1 MSSNQNLT
9 DSIKQ
14 SQKEVYRKSLPTS
27 KWSSRSA
34 ENYKKIDQV
43 GEGTFGKVYKAQLED
58 PNDLLNHKI
67 FALKKILMDNEKE
80 GFPITALREIMILK
94 KLNHKNI
101 IPLKEIVTSKPKE
114 KNKNRGNVYLVFEYM
129 EHDISGLTNKKIN
142 YSIQSIK
149 CIMYQILEGLQYL
162 HSNNIIHRDIKTAN
176 ILLNNKGEIKIGDFG
191 LARII
196 SPSLK
201 KKITNRVVT
210 LWYRAPELL
219 FGEDHYGPAIDMWS
233 IGCVFSELLT
243 GVPLFKGKREMDQVD
258 KIVEKCGTPNEENWP
273 GVSKLPLYNMLC
285 PKNNYPNV
293 LRSIYSDNNKVD
305 DCCFDLLS
313 KMLMLCPKKRISV
326 KDAMEHDF
334 FTKHEPRMCK
344 PSELPKIP
352 VDTHEYQMRK
362 EIKNKN
368 QMNMNVVNNLSGK
381 NNMMIGK
388 KDYKINNNINNNISN
403 NINNN
408 INNVSFSKDN
418 VSFGRYEKKITHDLI
433 NNNRFYENKKEFLG
447 KKRDDNK
454 I

>member
-243 GVPLFKGKREMDQVD
+243 GTPLFKGKKEMDQVD

-273 GVSKLPLYNMLC
+273 GVTKLPLYNMLC
-285 PKNNYPNV
+285 PKKDYPNV

-313 KMLMLCPKKRISV
+313 KMLILCPKKRINV
-326 KDAMEHDF
+326 KDAMEHEF

-344 PSELPKIP
+344 PSELPKIA

-388 KDYKINNNINNNISN
+388 KDYKINNNNINISN
-403 NINNN
+403 MNSNN
-408 INNVSFSKDN
+408 ISFSKDN
-418 VSFGRYEKKITHDLI
+418 ASFGRYEKKITYDI
-433 NNNRFYENKKEFLG
+433 NNNNKYYDNKKEFLG

>member
-1 MSSNQNLT
+1 MTTKPNNEFTQQN
-9 DSIKQ
+9 
-14 SQKEVYRKSLPTS
+14 QKEIYKKSESLNKKS
-27 KWSSRSA
+27 FRSA
-34 ENYKKIDQV
+34 EHYKKIDQV

-58 PNDLLNHKI
+58 PNDKNNHKI
-67 FALKKILMDNEKE
+67 YALKKILMDNEKE

-94 KLNHKNI
+94 RLKHKNI

-114 KNKNRGNVYLVFEYM
+114 KNKYRGNVYLVFEYM
-129 EHDISGLTNKKIN
+129 EHDISGLGNLKSN
-142 YSIQSIK
+142 YTIPNIK
-149 CIMYQILEGLQYL
+149 CIMYQLLEGLQYL

-243 GVPLFKGKREMDQVD
+243 GTPLFKGKKEMDQVD

-273 GVSKLPLYNMLC
+273 GVTKLPLYNMLC
-285 PKNNYPNV
+285 PKKDYPNV

-313 KMLMLCPKKRISV
+313 KMLILCPKKRINV
-326 KDAMEHDF
+326 KDAMEHEF

-344 PSELPKIP
+344 PSELPKIA

-388 KDYKINNNINNNISN
+388 KDYKINNNNINISN
-403 NINNN
+403 MNSNN
-408 INNVSFSKDN
+408 ISFSKDN
-418 VSFGRYEKKITHDLI
+418 ASFGRYEKKITYDI
-433 NNNRFYENKKEFLG
+433 NNNNKYYDNKKEFLG